1 MPTCCA
7 SYDSSTLGWKHAWWI
22 TSASWDQVHQ
32 ILEDEEQ
39 WQSVLGLWDQG
50 TLWHLNRHTQICIHT
65 IKKSEPDCVTF
76 RPQLKFM
83 WGNLAVGSGERWR
96 EVAVPTLQPGQ
107 VGVISVALCAPTL
120 EGTYTSHWRLAHRGE
135 QFGPRVWCS
144 IVVDPHAPTAIC
156 ADGLLV
162 SPCVTPQ
169 VRERSRDSLNQ
180 PRNLLYMCRCSTVH
194 RIIKNGHISVIIIRR
209 N

>member
-1 MPTCCA
+1 MDHVC
-7 SYDSSTLGWKHAWWI
+7 
-22 TSASWDQVHQ
+22 
-32 ILEDEEQ
+32 
-39 WQSVLGLWDQG
+39 VLGPSSSNIGKWRTVAECAG
-50 TLWHLNRHTQICIHT
+50 TLRPRYTLTLKQTHTNPYTHIHN
-65 IKKSEPDCVTF
+65 KNSEPDCVPSW
-76 RPQLKFM
+76 PQLKFM

-169 VRERSRDSLNQ
+169 VRQQSRDTLIHPINHH
-180 PRNLLYMCRCSTVH
+180 YMCSYSNVH
-194 RIIKNGHISVIIIRR
+194 RNI
-209 N
+209 

>member
-1 MPTCCA
+1 
-7 SYDSSTLGWKHAWWI
+7 
-22 TSASWDQVHQ
+22 
-32 ILEDEEQ
+32 
-39 WQSVLGLWDQG
+39 
-50 TLWHLNRHTQICIHT
+50 
-65 IKKSEPDCVTF
+65 
-76 RPQLKFM
+76 M

-107 VGVISVALCAPTL
+107 VGVVSVALCAPTL

-169 VRERSRDSLNQ
+169 VRQRSRHTLSH
-180 PRNLLYMCRCSTVH
+180 PRNLYMSNYSNVQ
-194 RIIKNGHISVIIIRR
+194 KNCAKFV
-209 N
+209 